1 MLLSALVG
9 AGLAPIAS
17 ARLVAIGGLL
27 AALLPLALFV
37 YFFQL
42 VDAVGTAPLV
52 ETVAWIPSLGIDLVW
67 RLDGFSLLFALLI
80 TGIGT
85 GVTLYAATYF
95 DKKTPFARGQFI
107 LYIQLFMVAMLAT
120 VLADNLLVLFV
131 FWELTS
137 LLSFLLV
144 GFDSTNPIARRAALQ
159 SLLVTVAGGLALF
172 AGILLIGI
180 VGGTFSLSALLAD
193 STALTE
199 SSLLPVIIGLVLLGA
214 FTKSAQ
220 APFHFWLPNAMA
232 APTPASAYL
241 HSATMV
247 KLGVYLLARFDP
259 LFSTLPWFGP
269 LLVAVGGLTMLLA
282 AVQALRAVE
291 FKAVLAFSTV
301 AALGT
306 IVMLIGLDGEVA
318 AVATVGFI
326 LAHALYKATLFFCAG
341 IVIHSTGVTRLQRL
355 GGLARAL
362 PLTALATVLA
372 AFSMAGLPPFLG
384 FISKEYLFEAKL
396 DSSFTV
402 VAVGLGVLVNAVM
415 VAVATVIVLR
425 PFFTRPPRPI
435 RVQHGETIGLTLPPL
450 VLGLTGVSLG
460 FAPWLVAEPLIQPA
474 ASVIHGS
481 PIAVSFKLWHGLTP
495 MLALSALVVVLGGL
509 LAWFWDP
516 IHVALR
522 RRRELDEV
530 LLDKGYD
537 NVLRWT
543 LDLAGRCTATL
554 QNGDMRH
561 YAAIT
566 AAAVTGLMVY
576 GLLSTG
582 GALWPVLDQ
591 EPLRPYL
598 VIVAA
603 LIVTGALVAAKAR
616 SLVTAVVGVGLAG
629 YGLAMIFLLNGG
641 PDLALTQFAV
651 ETLFVVIVV
660 AVLLRLPIS
669 AASTRSRGEKLTDF
683 GLASAFAAAV
693 ATATLWITAGPLDR
707 TLAGYFA
714 ETSYTE
720 AFGRN
725 VVNVI
730 LVDFRAL
737 DTFGE
742 IAVVAFAALAAWTL
756 LRPAGRRRR
765 TGTSPL
771 AIADQSQGNR

>member
-1 MLLSALVG
+1 MLLAALVG
-9 AGLAPIAS
+9 AVLAPIAS
-17 ARLVAIGGLL
+17 ARLPAIGGLL

-37 YFFQL
+37 YFL
-42 VDAVGTAPLV
+42 LSIGAVGTAPIV
-52 ETVAWIPSLGIDLVW
+52 ESVAWIPSLGIDLVW

-85 GVTLYAATYF
+85 GVTLYAAAYF
-95 DKKTPFARGQFI
+95 DKKTPFVRGLFI

-144 GFDSTNPIARRAALQ
+144 GFDSTNPVARRAALQ

-180 VGGTFSLSALLAD
+180 TAGTFSLAALLAD
-193 STALTE
+193 GTALTQ
-199 SSLLPVIIGLVLLGA
+199 SPLSPVIVGLVLLGA

-247 KLGVYLLARFDP
+247 KLGVYLVARFDP
-259 LFSTLPWFGP
+259 LFSTLFWFGP
-269 LLVAVGGLTMLLA
+269 LLVGVGGLTMLLA

-362 PLTALATVLA
+362 PLTALATILA

-402 VAVGLGVLVNAVM
+402 VAVALGVLVNAVM

-425 PFFTRPPRPI
+425 PFFVQPPRPI

-450 VLGLTGVSLG
+450 VFGLVGISLG
-460 FAPWLVAEPLIQPA
+460 FAPWLVAQPLIQPA
-474 ASVIHGS
+474 ASMIYGS
-481 PIAVSFKLWHGLTP
+481 PIDVSFKLWHGLTP
-495 MLALSALVVVLGGL
+495 MLAFSVLVVVLGGL
-509 LAWFWDP
+509 LAWFWEP
-516 IHVALR
+516 IHLALR
-522 RRRELDEV
+522 RRRVLEL
-530 LLDKGYD
+530 LLADRGYD
-537 NVLRWT
+537 DVLRWT
-543 LDLAGRCTATL
+543 LAIAARSTAVL

-566 AAAVTGLMVY
+566 AAAVTGLVAY
-576 GLLSTG
+576 GLFSAAG
-582 GALWPVLDQ
+582 PIVPSVEP

-603 LIVTGALVAAKAR
+603 LILVGALVAAGST
-616 SLVTAVVGVGLAG
+616 SLVTAIVGVGLAG

-669 AASTRSRGEKLTDF
+669 APSTRSRGEKLTDA
-683 GLASAFAAAV
+683 GIAAGFAAAV
-693 ATATLWITAGPLDR
+693 ATATLWVTTGPLDG
-707 TLAGYFA
+707 TLATYFA
-714 ETSYTE
+714 ETSLTE

-742 IAVVAFAALAAWTL
+742 IAVVAFAALAAWAL
-756 LRPAGRRRR
+756 LRPSARR
-765 TGTSPL
+765 TRNAATPV
-771 AIADQSQGNR
+771 AVADQRQGSH

>member
-1 MLLSALVG
+1 MLLSALAG
-9 AGLAPIAS
+9 ALLAPVAS

-27 AALLPLALFV
+27 AALLPLSLFV
-37 YFFQL
+37 YFFL
-42 VDAVGTAPLV
+42 LIGAVGEAPIV
-52 ETVAWIPSLGIDLVW
+52 ESVAWIPSLGVDLVW
-67 RLDGFSLLFALLI
+67 RLDGFSLLFVLLI

-85 GVTLYAATYF
+85 GVTLYAAAYL
-95 DKKTPFARGQFI
+95 DKKSPVARGQFV

-180 VGGTFSLSALLAD
+180 TAGTFSLSALLAD
-193 STALTE
+193 GAALTR
-199 SSLLPVIIGLVLLGA
+199 SPLMPVIVGLVLLGA

-247 KLGVYLLARFDP
+247 KLGVYLIARFDP
-259 LFSTLPWFGP
+259 LFSTLAWFGP
-269 LLVAVGGLTMLLA
+269 LLVAVGGITMLLA

-362 PLTALATVLA
+362 PLTALATLLA

-402 VAVGLGVLVNAVM
+402 VAVALGVLVNAVM

-425 PFFTRPPRPI
+425 PFFVQPPRPI
-435 RVQHGETIGLTLPPL
+435 QVQHGETVGLTLPPL
-450 VLGLTGVSLG
+450 VLGLIGVSLG
-460 FAPWLVAEPLIQPA
+460 FAPWLVAESLIQPA

-495 MLALSALVVVLGGL
+495 MLALSGLVVALGGM

-522 RRRELDEV
+522 RRRVLDQ
-530 LLDKGYD
+530 LLADRGYD
-537 NVLRWT
+537 DVLKVT
-543 LDLAGRCTATL
+543 LAVASRTTEVL
-554 QNGDMRH
+554 QNGDMRR

-566 AAAVTGLMVY
+566 AAAVTGLLAY
-576 GLLSTG
+576 GLIATAG
-582 GALWPVLDQ
+582 PLWPAIEAD
-591 EPLRPYL
+591 PLRPYL
-598 VIVAA
+598 VIVAG
-603 LIVTGALVAAKAR
+603 LMVTGALVAAATT
-616 SLVTAVVGVGLAG
+616 SLVTAIVGVGLAG
-629 YGLAMIFLLNGG
+629 YGLALVFLLNGG

-651 ETLFVVIVV
+651 ETLFVVIMV

-669 AASTRSRGEKLTDF
+669 AASTRSPLEKLWDA
-683 GLASAFAAAV
+683 GLASSFAAAV
-693 ATATLWITAGPLDR
+693 GLAAVWSTTGPLDQ
-707 TLAGYFA
+707 TLASYFA
-714 ETSYTE
+714 ETSLTE

-742 IAVVAFAALAAWTL
+742 IAVVAFAALAAWAL
-756 LRPAGRRRR
+756 LRPIRRRPAGPAA
-765 TGTSPL
+765 TL
-771 AIADQSQGNR
+771 AIADQTMRDR